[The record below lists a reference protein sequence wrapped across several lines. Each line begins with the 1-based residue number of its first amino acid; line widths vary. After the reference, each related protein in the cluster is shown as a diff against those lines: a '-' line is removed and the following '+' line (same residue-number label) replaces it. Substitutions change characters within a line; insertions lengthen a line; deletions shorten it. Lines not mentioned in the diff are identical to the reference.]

1 MPGTLQPRA
10 APPES
15 RAERLNDGLP
25 FGDALRSSIA
35 ARLDTFTPHILSPE
49 ELRRAA
55 VVIAIVAGAHGEA
68 ACLLTRR
75 PETIKRHAGQFAL
88 PGGRVDPGESETD
101 AALRELHEEIGI
113 SAARSDI
120 LGTLDDYATQSGF
133 RMRPF
138 VLWIE
143 DEAGLAPDPREVARI
158 YRIPLA
164 ELASPTLPTLH
175 PVPHSEQPAISL
187 RLPTIGDELH
197 APTGAIL
204 YQFRE
209 VALAGR
215 HTRVGHFAQPRF
227 SWQ

>member
-1 MPGTLQPRA
+1 MPATLQPRA

-15 RAERLNDGLP
+15 CDERLNGGLK
-25 FGDALRSSIA
+25 FGAALRASIA
-35 ARLDTFTPHILSPE
+35 ARLDNFTPHVLSPE

-55 VVIAIVAGAHGEA
+55 VVIAIVAAADGEA

-88 PGGRVDPGESETD
+88 PGGRVDPGEREAD
-101 AALRELHEEIGI
+101 AALRELHEEIGLN
-113 SAARSDI
+113 AARSAI

-133 RMRPF
+133 RMRTF

-164 ELASPTLPTLH
+164 ELASPTVPTLH
-175 PVPHSEQPAISL
+175 PVPHSDQPTISL
-187 RLPTIGDELH
+187 RLPTIGDDLH

>member
-1 MPGTLQPRA
+1 MPGTLPPRVA
-10 APPES
+10 ACAA
-15 RAERLNDGLP
+15 RDERLNASLP
-25 FGDALRSSIA
+25 FGAALRRAITD
-35 ARLDTFTPHILSPE
+35 RLAQFTAHTLSPE

-55 VVIAIVAGAHGEA
+55 VVIAIVAGEGGEA

-75 PETIKRHAGQFAL
+75 PATITRHAGQYAL
-88 PGGRVDPGESETD
+88 PGGRVDPGESEVD
-101 AALRELHEEIGI
+101 GALRELHEELGL
-113 SAARSDI
+113 APGHEAI

-133 RMRPF
+133 RIRPF
-138 VLWIE
+138 VAWVE
-143 DEAGLAPDPREVARI
+143 DENGLAPDPREVARLH
-158 YRIPLA
+158 RIPLA
-164 ELASPTLPTLH
+164 ELASPAAPTLEA
-175 PVPHSEQPAISL
+175 VAHSDQ
-187 RLPTIGDELH
+187 PTICLALPSIGGRLH

>member
-10 APPES
+10 APSES
-15 RAERLNDGLP
+15 GDERLNGSLP
-25 FGDALRSSIA
+25 FGVALRASIA
-35 ARLDTFTPHILSPE
+35 VRLENFTPHILSPE

-55 VVIAIVAGAHGEA
+55 VVIAVVAGADGEA

-75 PETIKRHAGQFAL
+75 PASIKRHAGQFAL

-101 AALRELHEEIGI
+101 AALRELREELGL
-113 SAARSDI
+113 APGHDAI

-133 RMRPF
+133 RIRPF
-138 VLWIE
+138 VVWVE
-143 DEAGLAPDPREVARI
+143 DETNLAPDSREVARLH
-158 YRIPLA
+158 RIPLA
-164 ELASPTLPTLH
+164 ELASPGVPTLQA
-175 PVPHSEQPAISL
+175 VSHSEHPTICL
-187 RLPTIGDELH
+187 RLPSIGGELH

>member
-1 MPGTLQPRA
+1 MADADPTELATA
-10 APPES
+10 AKKYW
-15 RAERLNDGLP
+15 
-25 FGDALRSSIA
+25 SSEGY
-35 ARLDTFTPHILSPE
+35 TE
-49 ELRRAA
+49 GG
-55 VVIAIVAGAHGEA
+55 VI
-68 ACLLTRR
+68 
-75 PETIKRHAGQFAL
+75 
-88 PGGRVDPGESETD
+88 
-101 AALRELHEEIGI
+101 REV
-113 SAARSDI
+113 
-120 LGTLDDYATQSGF
+120 DYATQSGF

-143 DEAGLAPDPREVARI
+143 DETGLAPDPREVARI

-164 ELASPTLPTLH
+164 ELASPALPTLH

-209 VALAGR
+209 VAFAGR

>member
-10 APPES
+10 TPPES
-15 RAERLNDGLP
+15 RDERLNGSVP
-25 FGDALRSSIA
+25 FGPALRASIA
-35 ARLDTFTPHILSPE
+35 ARLGNFTPHLLSPE

-55 VVIAIVAGAHGEA
+55 VVIAIVAGAGGEA

-88 PGGRVDPGESETD
+88 PGGRVDPGESEAG
-101 AALRELHEEIGI
+101 AALRELHEELGL
-113 SAARSDI
+113 APAPDAI

-133 RMRPF
+133 RIRPF
-138 VLWIE
+138 VVWVA
-143 DEAGLAPDPREVARI
+143 DETGLAPDPREVARI
-158 YRIPLA
+158 HRIPLA
-164 ELASPTLPTLH
+164 ELASPALPTLQ
-175 PVPHSEQPAISL
+175 PVAHSEQPTICL
-187 RLPTIGDELH
+187 YLPSIGGELH

>member
-1 MPGTLQPRA
+1 MPGTLPPGVA
-10 APPES
+10 ATGA
-15 RAERLNDGLP
+15 RDERLNGGLP
-25 FGDALRSSIA
+25 FGAALRAAIA
-35 ARLDTFTPHILSPE
+35 ARLDNFTPHILSPE

-75 PETIKRHAGQFAL
+75 PVTIKRHAGQFAL
-88 PGGRVDPGESETD
+88 PGGRVDPDECEAD
-101 AALRELHEEIGI
+101 AALRELHEELGL
-113 SAARSDI
+113 APGPDAI

-133 RMRPF
+133 RIRPF
-138 VLWIE
+138 VAWVE
-143 DEAGLAPDPREVARI
+143 DETTLAPDPREVARI
-158 YRIPLA
+158 HRIPLA
-164 ELASPTLPTLH
+164 ELASPAVPTLQA
-175 PVPHSEQPAISL
+175 VSHSEQPTICL
-187 RLPTIGDELH
+187 HLPSIGGTLH

>member
-1 MPGTLQPRA
+1 MA
-10 APPES
+10 S
-15 RAERLNDGLP
+15 RR
-25 FGDALRSSIA
+25 
-35 ARLDTFTPHILSPE
+35 
-49 ELRRAA
+49 
-55 VVIAIVAGAHGEA
+55 
-68 ACLLTRR
+68 
-75 PETIKRHAGQFAL
+75 
-88 PGGRVDPGESETD
+88 
-101 AALRELHEEIGI
+101 
-113 SAARSDI
+113 RSDI

-143 DEAGLAPDPREVARI
+143 DEPVWRRIRARCAIYRSRWPSSRRPRPDPA
-158 YRIPLA
+158 PG
-164 ELASPTLPTLH
+164 
-175 PVPHSEQPAISL
+175 PHSEQPAISL

-227 SWQ
+227 SWR